1 MLTDATTSLIAT
13 ARDGTS
19 TDADMDAAA
28 QSFFD
33 SIGRASRDDANT
45 ALRML
50 GTHLNLENAS
60 RSAFLALV
68 CGALIEGGCD
78 PSTIAQQLTER
89 LGALLES
96 AAALANACVAQ
107 MPESEDEDKDPIEV
121 FENAREQVAPTMV
134 QQNAAWDALEQF
146 WPPSI
151 AVFSLSPEARNSAR
165 HLRNFAAQIS
175 EYHEAGHWLEM
186 MLAVL
191 DDEPIVVIEPQTTLG
206 ILGRISG
213 VVDNFQLNVLLMDG
227 IPRSGLFARRRVPR
241 RVADIARGIGPQQSN
256 DTVTSVWNLYTWQA
270 IESGFA
276 LPDAGDYGSS
286 DHWIWNEGAPDDI
299 PVFDGHRV
307 VLLGPASYPR
317 SWQSQRMFADLPAAL
332 EIERKLSKEEIHDW
346 LQLMLTAKHAN

>member
-68 CGALIEGGCD
+68 CSALIEGGCD

-146 WPPSI
+146 
-151 AVFSLSPEARNSAR
+151 
-165 HLRNFAAQIS
+165 
-175 EYHEAGHWLEM
+175 
-186 MLAVL
+186 
-191 DDEPIVVIEPQTTLG
+191 
-206 ILGRISG
+206 
-213 VVDNFQLNVLLMDG
+213 
-227 IPRSGLFARRRVPR
+227 
-241 RVADIARGIGPQQSN
+241 
-256 DTVTSVWNLYTWQA
+256 
-270 IESGFA
+270 
-276 LPDAGDYGSS
+276 
-286 DHWIWNEGAPDDI
+286 
-299 PVFDGHRV
+299 
-307 VLLGPASYPR
+307 
-317 SWQSQRMFADLPAAL
+317 
-332 EIERKLSKEEIHDW
+332 
-346 LQLMLTAKHAN
+346 